1 MGKLKDFQEQVTS
14 YDKKYGWER
23 DDAAHIALHL
33 TEELGEVAR
42 RILRHEGYKLEE
54 FSQKELGQE
63 LTDLLYLTLKLANKF
78 DIELDAEWEEMWERY
93 KTKTSRK

>member
-1 MGKLKDFQEQVTS
+1 MGLKEFQEQVTE
-14 YDKKYGWER
+14 YDKKYGWEK
-23 DDAAHIALHL
+23 DDASHIVLHL
-33 TEELGEVAR
+33 TEELGEISR

-54 FSQKELGQE
+54 FSSKELGQE

-78 DIELDAEWEEMWERY
+78 DIDLDEEWTDMWERY